1 MQAEND
7 FKKKRF
13 YDPFPQPVPL
23 VWSSIFQLALGEEV
37 LEELINRPRNGGG
50 GHLVDDTRL
59 DAFEVAGQAVELVH
73 RPEGIGHA
81 RQPAADVGQREGH
94 VLLSV
99 EKGLTDVQGV
109 VAAAARAPA
118 SPPEMMW
125 DCGL

>member
-37 LEELINRPRNGGG
+37 LEELIDRPRNGGG
-50 GHLVDDTRL
+50 GHLVDHTRL

-99 EKGLTDVQGV
+99 EKGLTDIQGG
-109 VAAAARAPA
+109 RGGRGEGPGQPA
-118 SPPEMMW
+118 
-125 DCGL
+125 